1 MDGLLIDSERL
12 MWIPNELKTLEEL
25 GYEADASFLNTL
37 MGGAPKTNQEKYYK
51 RYGKDFD
58 LDYFYKLVNE
68 YNRISV
74 ENNEVPLKDGAIEL
88 LDYLKENNIKI
99 CVGSSSAKD
108 YAYQVLKK
116 LNVFDR
122 FDYVITRS
130 DVENAKPYPDIY
142 LKCMSY
148 FDFDKDEC
156 LVLEDAHS
164 GLLAAKAAGCR
175 CILVPDLGVLS
186 KEDLNNAYKVLNNL
200 KDVIDVIK
208 EENERASSI

>member
-12 MWIPNELKTLEEL
+12 MWIPNELKTLKEL

-37 MGGAPKTNQEKYYK
+37 MGGAPKTNKEKYYK

-58 LDYFYKLVNE
+58 IDHFYKLVYE

-88 LDYLKENNIKI
+88 LEYLKDKNIKI

-108 YAYQVLKK
+108 YVYKVLKK

-122 FDYVITRS
+122 FDYIVTSS
-130 DVENAKPYPDIY
+130 DVENPKPYPDIY

-164 GLLAAKAAGCR
+164 GLLAAMAAGCR
-175 CILVPDLGVLS
+175 CILVPDLGTLS

-208 EENERASSI
+208 GENERASSI